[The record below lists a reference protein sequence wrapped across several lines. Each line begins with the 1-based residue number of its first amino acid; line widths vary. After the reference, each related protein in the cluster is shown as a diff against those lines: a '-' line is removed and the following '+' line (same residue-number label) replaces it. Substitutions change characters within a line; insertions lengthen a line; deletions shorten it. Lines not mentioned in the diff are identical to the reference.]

1 MDWITVIVIAIGLG
15 MDAFTVALVAGTRQT
30 TIHIRPLFRLSF
42 HFGLFQFLMPII
54 GWYLGTTVSQY
65 IEAYDHWIAFGLLSY
80 IGIKML
86 RESNSR
92 GTDHESLT
100 DPTKGKMLVLLSIA
114 TSIDALAVGLSLA
127 FLGTTIWFPS
137 VVIGI
142 VALIM
147 TAVGMIFGKALGR
160 RFGKIME
167 IIGGA
172 ILIGIGIK
180 ILIEHLFFQ

>member
-1 MDWITVIVIAIGLG
+1 
-15 MDAFTVALVAGTRQT
+15 
-30 TIHIRPLFRLSF
+30 
-42 HFGLFQFLMPII
+42 MPII
-54 GWYLGTTVSQY
+54 GWYLGTTVDQY
-65 IEAYDHWIAFGLLSY
+65 IRDYDHWIAFGLLTY

-86 RESNSR
+86 RESTSSDSDR
-92 GTDHESLT
+92 KSLT
-100 DPTKGKMLVLLSIA
+100 DPTKGKMLVMLSIA

-142 VALIM
+142 VALVM
-147 TAVGMIFGKALGR
+147 TAVGMVFGKALGK

-167 IIGGA
+167 LIGGL

-180 ILIEHLFFQ
+180 ILLEHIYF